1 MVPRCLLSPLGS
13 LLLFGVLASLELLA
27 YSALIVYTVR
37 MLIYVLGEL
46 ASAPAAYWEASGSA
60 LGEVLLESF
69 LGTSLGSFGGSCSG
83 EAYWGIANRLSILF
97 PGAYNS

>member
-1 MVPRCLLSPLGS
+1 MAESSVVYLLI
-13 LLLFGVLASLELLA
+13 GVLASLELLA

-37 MLIYVLGEL
+37 MVIYVLGER
-46 ASAPAAYWEASGSA
+46 ASAPAAYWEASGSVA
-60 LGEVLLESF
+60 GKYFWRASW
-69 LGTSLGSFGGSCSG
+69 GTSLGSLLGSCSG